1 MDDDLRA
8 RLAKLEE
15 RLAALEAKL
24 PSVLPAPERAPPP
37 PPPRPAGPP
46 PLPAA
51 PPPAPAGRSASAAPD
66 YERFVGLAVM
76 GRIGIAA
83 VLLAAAWFGQM
94 GWRGLGPGARMFVI
108 ELAGLLLVALGFAL
122 YPRVRAAYVALLWG
136 GGTALLY
143 LGGVL
148 GHLRFDVLSAPV
160 ALAVALASAGLGQFL
175 ARRLGLQAMAVVALG
190 GAYAAPV
197 LVAKPAPVPT
207 TFFALLLL
215 LHAWAA
221 WTEALWKWHGA
232 RGLAV
237 AATVAL
243 AVAWY
248 VENGTVSAP
257 SFALHAGALWLAL
270 AAPELLVAARG
281 RSVAAH
287 RAVLAG
293 IGLGV
298 LLLLL
303 LIVTLVHG
311 ELRAAALVGSLA
323 ALGAGALLARRA
335 PLLGAAI
342 AGAGAL
348 LLAPAFYAWIEP
360 QRDDPASLQGA
371 LLGLGGIAI
380 GLLASRR
387 WTGVGDLGAAFAAA
401 HGWLL
406 FYEWPPGTWA
416 WAPVAVLPGALL
428 LFAGRGSAGRTAGL
442 VLGALAA
449 YWWVRG
455 SASPS
460 WGDRAAALAAAGA
473 IVALGAL
480 AAAWRRDRVLGW
492 VAAVLQAGLVLAWLL
507 AAALV
512 TGGAEG
518 VVRPVWNGR
527 TAAGAALVL
536 LALAA
541 RARLPAAET
550 PARAVLAAT
559 ALLAAWATGLVAL
572 LDVMAASGFGARAV
586 AVSLYTLGVA
596 GILLAVGFRRRL
608 LALRWTAL
616 GTFGVVVAKI
626 GLYDLRGLDT
636 PLRVLA
642 TGALGFVLLLA
653 AWAYARASRA
663 TAAPSAMPAAER
675 P

>member
-15 RLAALEAKL
+15 RLAALEAR
-24 PSVLPAPERAPPP
+24 LPAAPVPGPERAP
-37 PPPRPAGPP
+37 RPVAPP

-51 PPPAPAGRSASAAPD
+51 LPSAPADRRAPPAPD

-122 YPRVRAAYVALLWG
+122 RPRVRAAYVALLWG

-148 GHLRFDVLSAPV
+148 GHLRFDVLPAPV
-160 ALAVALASAGLGQFL
+160 ALVGALASAGLGQFL
-175 ARRLGLQAMAVVALG
+175 ARRIGLQAMAVVALG

-197 LVAKPAPVPT
+197 LVAQPAPTPT

-221 WTEALWKWHGA
+221 WTEALWKWHAA

-237 AATVAL
+237 AATVGL

-248 VENGTVSAP
+248 VENGTVAAP
-257 SFALHAGALWLAL
+257 SFALHTGALWLAL
-270 AAPELLVAARG
+270 AAPELLVVARG

-293 IGLGV
+293 IGLGA
-298 LLLLL
+298 LLLAVLV
-303 LIVTLVHG
+303 VTLVRG

-323 ALGAGALLARRA
+323 AIGAGALLARRA
-335 PLLGAAI
+335 SLFGAAI

-348 LLAPAFYAWIEP
+348 LLASGFYAWMQP
-360 QRDDPASLQGA
+360 QPDHPASLRGA
-371 LLGLGGIAI
+371 LLGLGGIAA

-387 WTGVGDLGAAFAAA
+387 WTGIGDFGAAFAAA

-406 FYEWPPGTWA
+406 FYEWPSATWA
-416 WAPVAVLPGALL
+416 WSPVAVLPGALL
-428 LFAGRGSAGRTAGL
+428 LFAGRGSGGRTAGL

-455 SASPS
+455 SAAPS

-473 IVALGAL
+473 IVALGAI

-492 VAAVLQAGLVLAWLL
+492 VAAVLQAGLVVAWLL

-512 TGGAEG
+512 AGGAGG
-518 VVRPVWNGR
+518 VGRPVWNGR

-550 PARAVLAAT
+550 PVRAVLAAT
-559 ALLAAWATGLVAL
+559 ALLAGWATGLVAL
-572 LDVMAASGFGARAV
+572 LDVLAASGFGARAV
-586 AVSLYTLGVA
+586 AVSLYTLCVA
-596 GILLAVGFRRRL
+596 GILLVVGFRRRL

-626 GLYDLRGLDT
+626 GLHDLRGLDT

-642 TGALGFVLLLA
+642 TGALGVVLLLA
-653 AWAYARASRA
+653 AWAYARAERA
-663 TAAPSAMPAAER
+663 AQASALPAAER